1 MTANTLSHL
10 PLLAGSAL
18 ATTLV
23 RAGKWTLERYMRA
36 PLSSTGL
43 LALVTLTALAG
54 SNALYMQTTRHPAP
68 FFAMSP
74 AVQLAQPLV
83 APEPAPV
90 PEQRLAVVPVAQP
103 EVTGSVA
110 PMARPVIPDTPVGN
124 KQAFAVQKKLAELGL
139 FQGTVD
145 GFYGPMTAQAI
156 RAFEERNGF
165 EPTGAMTQ
173 SIVDAILRADS
184 AGRAQQAVVAQ
195 PAPPPVVQQVAVAQP
210 VVVQPAPTPA
220 PAPQV
225 DQVVARLPDLSPVDV
240 AVDTVGNAA
249 ASTIDSIVAAVEG
262 SRSAPTPQGANP
274 MPPVALAQQTQPMPA
289 PVQVAAVEPAATQQV
304 AVTAADETLAPANN
318 VQLVTNIQRG
328 LASLGFYHGSIDGH
342 PGDATARAIRE
353 FENFHSFKVTGQIK
367 PDLIGLLRNSGATI

>member
-1 MTANTLSHL
+1 
-10 PLLAGSAL
+10 
-18 ATTLV
+18 
-23 RAGKWTLERYMRA
+23 
-36 PLSSTGL
+36 
-43 LALVTLTALAG
+43 
-54 SNALYMQTTRHPAP
+54 MQTTRHPAP
-68 FFAMSP
+68 FFAMNP

-83 APEPAPV
+83 APDPAPV
-90 PEQRLAVVPVAQP
+90 PEQRLAAVPIAQP

-110 PMARPVIPDTPVGN
+110 PIARPVIPDIPVGN
-124 KQAFAVQKKLAELGL
+124 KQAFAVQKKLSELGL
-139 FQGTVD
+139 FEGTVD
-145 GFYGPMTAQAI
+145 GFYGPMTARAI

-165 EPTGAMTQ
+165 EPTGALTQ

-195 PAPPPVVQQVAVAQP
+195 PVARQVAV
-210 VVVQPAPTPA
+210 VQTAPTPA
-220 PAPQV
+220 PAPQQ

-249 ASTIDSIVAAVEG
+249 ASTIDSIVAVVGG

-289 PVQVAAVEPAATQQV
+289 PVQVAALEPTASQQV
-304 AVTAADETLAPANN
+304 AVTAVDENVAPANN

>member
-1 MTANTLSHL
+1 
-10 PLLAGSAL
+10 
-18 ATTLV
+18 
-23 RAGKWTLERYMRA
+23 
-36 PLSSTGL
+36 
-43 LALVTLTALAG
+43 
-54 SNALYMQTTRHPAP
+54 
-68 FFAMSP
+68 
-74 AVQLAQPLV
+74 
-83 APEPAPV
+83 
-90 PEQRLAVVPVAQP
+90 
-103 EVTGSVA
+103 
-110 PMARPVIPDTPVGN
+110 
-124 KQAFAVQKKLAELGL
+124 
-139 FQGTVD
+139 
-145 GFYGPMTAQAI
+145 
-156 RAFEERNGF
+156 
-165 EPTGAMTQ
+165 
-173 SIVDAILRADS
+173 
-184 AGRAQQAVVAQ
+184 
-195 PAPPPVVQQVAVAQP
+195 VVQQVAVAQP

-249 ASTIDSIVAAVEG
+249 ASTIDSIVAVVGG

-289 PVQVAAVEPAATQQV
+289 PVQVAALEPTASQQV